1 MVVVKIYLASNIRI
15 NQVVKTGGE
24 EDPGEKAGM
33 QASDLHHW
41 LLRKSCDSLMWTHRM
56 RSKMASLG
64 YVEFNISIKC
74 KSGGT

>member
-1 MVVVKIYLASNIRI
+1 MVTTV
-15 NQVVKTGGE
+15 GE
-24 EDPGEKAGM
+24 EDSGVKADM

-56 RSKMASLG
+56 HRKMARLG
-64 YVEFNISIKC
+64 HVEFNISIKC